1 MTRNQSEGRKFSE
14 HADSDTQPA
23 GDLPKP
29 EEKMVKLWG
38 ISMLFER
45 ARIFAGDG
53 SGYGQTDHEAEEKNF
68 EVGKTGEL
76 GEPAQPRCR
85 WAAVQSQAS
94 AS

>member
-14 HADSDTQPA
+14 NADSDTQPA

-53 SGYGQTDHEAEEKNF
+53 SG
-68 EVGKTGEL
+68 
-76 GEPAQPRCR
+76 
-85 WAAVQSQAS
+85 
-94 AS
+94 